1 MDSQLRTYTSYSA
14 DAAQRDDDE
23 KGSHKGP
30 PLKIGRNHKLAHHY
44 IEQKI
49 LGEPIEGRDR
59 RSAYPIFAECDRDGM
74 KPDPRLGETGSR
86 TDKLPN
92 AIQRHR
98 HGPVWSD
105 KLPDTERRRS
115 VATGSLEGSTG
126 TVVAG
131 Q

>member
-49 LGEPIEGRDR
+49 LGEPIEGEETDGQ
-59 RSAYPIFAECDRDGM
+59 PIRY
-74 KPDPRLGETGSR
+74 S
-86 TDKLPN
+86 PN
-92 AIQRHR
+92 AI
-98 HGPVWSD
+98 VM
-105 KLPDTERRRS
+105 E
-115 VATGSLEGSTG
+115 
-126 TVVAG
+126 
-131 Q
+131 